1 MIKRRKLL
9 LSLILFFT
17 LISKSLYSIENYEN
31 FEDSYIQINAKK
43 IKDDFFMVK
52 YDYDNDEVYIG
63 MNALFYFL
71 ELYGLEVNINQ
82 KSISGKL
89 DGKDFN
95 VSFSNDEAYVLDG
108 ELFVN
113 SKVLEK
119 KMDFTSIKYDFSSLR
134 LTLEPN
140 FTLPYE
146 EREKG
151 KVERLRLDSRK
162 EDEKKIDIEVPR
174 KLVTPGL
181 LKLDYSQPNIKGS
194 ENSLS
199 YEYAS
204 QFLYGE
210 LYLSGNMRPESE
222 LTYGNLT
229 YSDIVGDNDLIL
241 GNFSLIAPNFLN
253 IDGNILGVSFNNE
266 ETYVTKDGAITVIKG
281 EAFDADIIE
290 LYRNGMLLSYITP
303 QTKDF
308 EFRIDDGILSSDYTL
323 KIYYKNGGIEERTVY
338 SLSDSELLKKGKY
351 RFSAQSGKN
360 ADNGDPQSIVRTFYG
375 LADNLT
381 IGVGGNDLI
390 STSGRKYRFLE
401 NTFLMSTGL
410 HNFPTLINYKNFYE
424 IEKQENSYNLSIE
437 QKLFSYNLRFTEN
450 KYSPYIYEDTNLK
463 KYNSVSIGKSFDR
476 NSLEFGLNR
485 YIYYDTDVESKNVYG
500 TWYSSLFNPV
510 SFSLR
515 AEKELTKG
523 SEGLSFYPSFAYSG
537 FQSLNIMLNGE
548 ISKKKT
554 DDEYKQEYSLKIN
567 KRNMELIK
575 DTLFVDFGVE
585 AKYSSETEKF
595 RYGLTFSI
603 ELDDFIYLE
612 VPTGVTIDENNNRE
626 TTTSLHASK
635 IIDLSN
641 PIRKIKS
648 NISITGA
655 WIHGKVFLD
664 KNGNGV
670 FDEGDIPI
678 PEAGVMVNN
687 KTFIADEEGNY
698 VAEGVVT
705 NEVIDL
711 TINRKT
717 IDPMMKNS
725 KGVLKIKTR
734 KSSGLK
740 VDIPI
745 EVVSMITGNIW
756 NTSEFTERQFIQA
769 VSMTTIVLEKDE
781 QVLYEVDPEFD
792 GMFFFEDI
800 PPGYYKIKFIYLGQ
814 ENFDFTIPE
823 LGVDVTLTDT
833 ETGEYFE
840 GYDTQLIRKVDEEAT
855 QKTTTDMDEDEIDDI
870 LNNY

>member
-1 MIKRRKLL
+1 MIKKRKLL
-9 LSLILFFT
+9 PFLIF
-17 LISKSLYSIENYEN
+17 LIFISTSLYSIEDYEN
-31 FEDSYIQINAKK
+31 FEDSYIQISAKK

-52 YDYDNDEVYIG
+52 YDYDNEEVYIG
-63 MNALFYFL
+63 MNTLFYFM
-71 ELYGLEVNINQ
+71 ELYGLEVNTGR

-89 DGKDFN
+89 EGKNFN
-95 VSFSNDEAYVLDG
+95 VSFSDDEAYVLDG

-113 SKVLEK
+113 SKALEQ

-162 EDEKKIDIEVPR
+162 EEEEKKIDIEVPR
-174 KLVTPGL
+174 KLITPGL
-181 LKLDYSQPNIKGS
+181 LKLDYSQSDIKGP
-194 ENSLS
+194 ENRLS

-204 QFLYGE
+204 QLLYGE
-210 LYLSGNMRPESE
+210 LYLSGGIRPESE

-229 YSDIVGDNDLIL
+229 YSDIIGDNDLVL
-241 GNFSLIAPNFLN
+241 GNFSLITPGFLS
-253 IDGNILGVSFNNE
+253 IDSNILGVSFNNE

-281 EAFDADIIE
+281 EAFDADVIE

-303 QTKDF
+303 PTKDF

-323 KIYYKNGGIEERTVY
+323 KIYYKNGGVEERIVY
-338 SLSDSELLKKGKY
+338 SLSDSELLKKGRY

-360 ADNGDPQSIVRTFYG
+360 ADNGDPQSIVKAFYG

-381 IGVGGNDLI
+381 VGVSGSDLI

-401 NTFLMSTGL
+401 NTFLWSTGL

-424 IEKQENSYNLSIE
+424 IEKQENSYNLSVE

-450 KYSPYIYEDTNLK
+450 KYSPYVYEDTNLK
-463 KYNSVSIGKSFDR
+463 KYNSISVGKSFNR
-476 NSLEFGLNR
+476 NSFEFGLNK
-485 YIYYDTDVESKNVYG
+485 YIYYDTDIESKNVYG
-500 TWYSSLFNPV
+500 TWYSSMLNPV

-523 SEGLSFYPSFAYSG
+523 SEGVAFYPSFAYSG
-537 FQSLNIMLNGE
+537 FQSLNMMLDGE
-548 ISKKKT
+548 ISKKKN
-554 DDEYKQEYSLKIN
+554 DDDYKQEYTFKVN
-567 KRNMELIK
+567 KRNMELIE
-575 DTLFVDFGVE
+575 DTLYVDFGVE

-595 RYGLTFSI
+595 RYGISFTI

-612 VPTGVTIDENNNRE
+612 LPTDITIDESRNRE

-641 PIRKIKS
+641 PLREIKS
-648 NISITGA
+648 NVSITGA

-664 KNGNGV
+664 KNGNGI
-670 FDEGDIPI
+670 FDEGDIPV

-687 KTFIADEEGNY
+687 RTFIADEEGNY

-725 KGVLKIKTR
+725 KGALKIKTR

-740 VDIPI
+740 VDVPI
-745 EVVSMITGNIW
+745 EVVSMVTGNIW

-769 VSMTTIVLEKDE
+769 VSMTTIVLEKDG
-781 QVLYEVDPEFD
+781 QVQYEVDPEFD

-800 PPGYYKIKFIYLGQ
+800 PPGQYKMKFIYLGQ
-814 ENFDFTIPE
+814 ENFGFTIPE
-823 LGVDVTLTDT
+823 LDVDVTLTDT

-840 GYDTQLIRKVDEEAT
+840 GYDTQLMRTADEEPT
-855 QKTTTDMDEDEIDDI
+855 QEATTDTDEDEIDDI